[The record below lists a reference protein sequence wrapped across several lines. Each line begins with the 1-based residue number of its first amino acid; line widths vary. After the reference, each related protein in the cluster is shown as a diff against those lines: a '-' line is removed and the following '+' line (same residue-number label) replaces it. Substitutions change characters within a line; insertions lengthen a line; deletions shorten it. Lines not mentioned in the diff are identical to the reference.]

1 MCKKIDLARATASGL
16 QTLLNSGEITSVDL
30 VKQSLEQIEL
40 HNTRGLNLR
49 ALISVAP
56 EKLALARAAE
66 LDVERAASKLR
77 DSLHGIPILVKDVV
91 QTHSQLGMPTTVGS
105 LALASAQVHSNA
117 TVVDKLHDSG
127 LIILG
132 KTNLNANSIPQ
143 EELSSWKGMG
153 PMNGW
158 SAASGQTNSAY
169 VPGGLI
175 KGDGVMG
182 HSNPYGASTGSAVG
196 VSAGF
201 SPIAIGTEVD
211 GSLTQPA
218 ARASLYALKP
228 TVGSTELGGIFA
240 VSAEFDCVGA
250 MAKSSHD
257 LAMLSELSLK
267 PRAREKLP
275 EDGYLSFSKST
286 FEGLNIGFVDPEI
299 WRWPETF
306 QPQHGNSLEELESL
320 LASGYTEAR
329 DLVTRYQAKA
339 VYPVSLPPVADFVLD
354 GQPCTIM
361 AIRHVFKRNVDSYLE
376 SLTTS
381 EVRTLE
387 DIIQYNKDHS
397 DQELPRGI
405 VYLHASGHSRSW
417 LTIATTA
424 FPEQGRLIGTL
435 ENPID
440 QDMYEQA
447 VKQCRTVA
455 QDRGVDKVMKENN
468 LDLIAF
474 PMDSPCPRVAA
485 AAGYPIAT
493 VPLGTLRY
501 NGRPFGLAIVAQAG
515 REDLLFTFM
524 SAWEA
529 CAKPR
534 AVPSSL

>member
-1 MCKKIDLARATASGL
+1 
-16 QTLLNSGEITSVDL
+16 
-30 VKQSLEQIEL
+30 
-40 HNTRGLNLR
+40 
-49 ALISVAP
+49 
-56 EKLALARAAE
+56 
-66 LDVERAASKLR
+66 
-77 DSLHGIPILVKDVV
+77 
-91 QTHSQLGMPTTVGS
+91 
-105 LALASAQVHSNA
+105 
-117 TVVDKLHDSG
+117 
-127 LIILG
+127 
-132 KTNLNANSIPQ
+132 
-143 EELSSWKGMG
+143 
-153 PMNGW
+153 
-158 SAASGQTNSAY
+158 
-169 VPGGLI
+169 
-175 KGDGVMG
+175 
-182 HSNPYGASTGSAVG
+182 
-196 VSAGF
+196 
-201 SPIAIGTEVD
+201 
-211 GSLTQPA
+211 
-218 ARASLYALKP
+218 
-228 TVGSTELGGIFA
+228 
-240 VSAEFDCVGA
+240 

-257 LAMLSELSLK
+257 LAMLSELILN

-299 WRWPETF
+299 WRWPETL
-306 QPQHGNSLEELESL
+306 QPQHGDSLEELR
-320 LASGYTEAR
+320 AGYTEAR

-397 DQELPRGI
+397 GQELPR
-405 VYLHASGHSRSW
+405 
-417 LTIATTA
+417 A
-424 FPEQGRLIGTL
+424 FPEQGRLIDTL

-440 QDMYEQA
+440 QEMYERA
-447 VKQCRTVA
+447 MKQCRTVA

-493 VPLGTLRY
+493 VPLGTLSY